1 MVSYDDHRGLHQ
13 DGQLSLL
20 HQDWGLAKH
29 VDARCHDCLDGHIGR
44 HGGGS
49 ETGPSAG
56 DFHPR
61 MFMSDINN
69 DQRPCRVGDAEGP
82 DSGHVLHVD
91 G

>member
-1 MVSYDDHRGLHQ
+1 V
-13 DGQLSLL
+13 
-20 HQDWGLAKH
+20 LAKH

-69 DQRPCRVGDAEGP
+69 DQRPCHVGDAEGP